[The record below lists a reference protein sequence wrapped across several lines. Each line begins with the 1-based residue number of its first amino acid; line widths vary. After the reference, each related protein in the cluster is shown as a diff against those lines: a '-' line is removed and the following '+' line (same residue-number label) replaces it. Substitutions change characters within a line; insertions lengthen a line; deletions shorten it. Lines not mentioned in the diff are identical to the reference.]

1 MVRIKRWFNS
11 AKGHQKEIMKNKIK
25 PIPSTP
31 DLDRHDFDEA
41 VKDALKVPSEAS
53 IDRNERRLKDFEKV
67 YKN

>member
-1 MVRIKRWFNS
+1 
-11 AKGHQKEIMKNKIK
+11 MKNKIK

-31 DLDRHDFDEA
+31 DLDRHDFDEV
-41 VKDALKVPSEAS
+41 VKDALRVPSKTS